1 MNGDDYVSFHDILY
15 ELKTDNFNQVLDDH
29 FESLLFFIPRKYIEY
44 HLKSKNLYNLVYDYY
59 TEILARK

>member
-1 MNGDDYVSFHDILY
+1 MSLSELLY
-15 ELKTDNFNQVLDDH
+15 ELKTNNFTQVLDDY

>member
-1 MNGDDYVSFHDILY
+1 MKLNDILY
-15 ELKTDNFNQVLDDH
+15 ELKTDNFNQVLDDY

-44 HLKSKNLYNLVYDYY
+44 HLKSKNLYMLVYDYY